1 MKAMKVEGLLFS
13 GIAAFV
19 AACTIVYWFTS
30 KEVTGTTC
38 LALTSSMSLLMGYY
52 FLNTARRFDARP
64 EDKPITTVDDGAGT
78 VGHFSAGSY
87 WPVGMALGGSMMLAG
102 IAIGPW
108 LSIIGAVILI
118 TFVSGLI
125 LEHYQG
131 EPLQMIEL
139 VESGAIDMTPGDG
152 HH

>member
-1 MKAMKVEGLLFS
+1 MKAMKTEGLLFS

-19 AACTIVYWFTS
+19 ASCTIIYWFTS

-38 LALTSSMSLLMGYY
+38 LALTSGMALLMGYY

-64 EDKPITTVDDGAGT
+64 EDKPLTTVDDGAGT
-78 VGHFSAGSY
+78 VGHFSPGSY
-87 WPVGMALGGSMMLAG
+87 WPVGMAFGGTLMLAG
-102 IAIGPW
+102 VAVGPW
-108 LSIIGAVILI
+108 LSLIGGVVMFVFI
-118 TFVSGLI
+118 TGLL
-125 LEHYQG
+125 LEHYRG

-139 VESGAIDMTPGDG
+139 VESGGVDMTPGEG